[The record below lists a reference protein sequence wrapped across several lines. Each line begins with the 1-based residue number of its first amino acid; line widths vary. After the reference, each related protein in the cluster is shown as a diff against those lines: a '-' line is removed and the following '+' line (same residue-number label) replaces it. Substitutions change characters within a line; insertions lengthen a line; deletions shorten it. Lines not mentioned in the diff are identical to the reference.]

1 MANLY
6 LGDQKARCNALIAH
20 QNAQGCIHR
29 RQIVADYRTFDA
41 GNPTET
47 QQAACV
53 GWTKDTK
60 VFTVMVHTQLTQAS
74 AVCLIGEGGTPVFTT
89 AGLDESHYG
98 TGLYFSL
105 QASDTR
111 NLADH
116 APSLI
121 DKGVLEGHTPRA

>member
-53 GWTKDTK
+53 GWTRDTK
-60 VFTVMVHTQLTQAS
+60 VFTVLVHTQLTKAS
-74 AVCLIGEGGTPVFTT
+74 AGCLIGEVGTPEIPTDRI
-89 AGLDESHYG
+89 DEAYYWIRKSV
-98 TGLYFSL
+98 
-105 QASDTR
+105 
-111 NLADH
+111 LA
-116 APSLI
+116 ATSM
-121 DKGVLEGHTPRA
+121 